1 MTSIETATFSHP
13 TTRESAAYIGID
25 WADRKH
31 DICLYDPAT
40 GTWEKSVI
48 AHTPDAI
55 KAWVESLRRRFA
67 GQRIAVAAE
76 LKRGPLIYVLC
87 QFDFLVL
94 YPVNPR
100 TGANYRKAFKLSRA
114 KSDPIDAQILVEV
127 LLKHDEK
134 LRAWEPE
141 SSEIRALRQWTA
153 ARRMLVG
160 EKVRL
165 TNRITAALKN
175 YYPQVLDWFEDKD
188 AHVFCLFVERYSTL
202 KAAQAATP
210 AELTE
215 FFTAHNVVRRSAIE
229 RRIEQIAQGSP
240 LTEDAAIVEPSQWLV
255 QALINPLKGLLKTLD
270 EINAKIAVLF
280 AAHAD
285 AEFFANLPGAGP
297 QLAPR
302 LLVAFGEHRT
312 RYTQA
317 QDLLR
322 YTGIAPVTES
332 SGNKCWVHWRWS
344 CPIFVR
350 QTFVEWADQSRRHS
364 FWADAFY
371 KMQRKNGKTHPMAM
385 RALAFKWIR
394 ILFRCW
400 QDRKPYDEA
409 RYLLALKKKK
419 PPLVQNFAF

>member
-1 MTSIETATFSHP
+1 MNSIETSAFSLP
-13 TTRESAAYIGID
+13 TSREYAAYIGID

-40 GTWEKSVI
+40 GTWEVSII

-55 KAWVESLRRRFA
+55 KAWVKSLRQRFA
-67 GQRIAVAAE
+67 GQRIAVATE

-100 TGANYRKAFKLSRA
+100 TVANYRKAFKLSRA
-114 KSDPIDAQILVEV
+114 KSDPIDAQILVEL

-141 SSEIRALRQWTA
+141 SPEIRALRQWTE

-188 AHVFCLFVERYSTL
+188 TQVFCAFVERYPTL

-210 AELTE
+210 AVLTE
-215 FFTAHNVVRRSAIE
+215 FFTRHKVVRRSAIE

-255 QALINPLKGLLKTLD
+255 SALINQLKGLLKTLD
-270 EINAKIAVLF
+270 EVNAKIAALF
-280 AAHAD
+280 TAHPD
-285 AEFFANLPGAGP
+285 ATFFANLPGAGP
-297 QLAPR
+297 HRAPR
-302 LLVAFGEHRT
+302 LLVAFSEDRT

-344 CPIFVR
+344 CPIFLR
-350 QTFVEWADQSRRHS
+350 QTFVEWADQSRHHS
-364 FWADAFY
+364 G
-371 KMQRKNGKTHPMAM
+371 N
-385 RALAFKWIR
+385 L
-394 ILFRCW
+394 
-400 QDRKPYDEA
+400 
-409 RYLLALKKKK
+409 
-419 PPLVQNFAF
+419 